1 MTISIRP
8 LHFEDH
14 AAWEPLWQGYLD
26 FYETA
31 LAPEV
36 TDTTWARLL
45 DAAEPMEG
53 LGAIDANG
61 ALIGFAITLR
71 HRSSW
76 GLNDY
81 TYLEDLF
88 VAPQAR
94 GQGAARA
101 LIEAVCERA
110 KAAGSPRVYWLT
122 QETNATAQALYDR
135 VAKRSDFIVYRR
147 AP

>member
-8 LHFEDH
+8 LRFEDR
-14 AAWEPLWQGYLD
+14 AAWAPLWQGYLD

-36 TDTTWARLL
+36 TETTWARLQ

-53 LGAIDANG
+53 LGAFDANG
-61 ALIGFAITLR
+61 TLIGFAITVC

-76 GLNDY
+76 GLKDY

-88 VAPQAR
+88 VAPEAR

-101 LIEAVCERA
+101 MIEAVCVRA

-122 QETNATAQALYDR
+122 QETNTTAQALYDR
-135 VAKRSDFIVYRR
+135 VAERSGFIVYRR
-147 AP
+147 EP